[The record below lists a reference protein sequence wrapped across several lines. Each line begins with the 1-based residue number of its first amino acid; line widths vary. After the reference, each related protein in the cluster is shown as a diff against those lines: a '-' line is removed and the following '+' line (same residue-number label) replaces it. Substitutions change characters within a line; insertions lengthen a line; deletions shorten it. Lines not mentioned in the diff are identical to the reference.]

1 MIDYED
7 DFGEGAMLQNWIND
21 LEDQRLTLINLI
33 NRTRIDPMELC
44 ENDLERKAVRRAM
57 SVQNDR

>member
-7 DFGEGAMLQNWIND
+7 DFGEVAMLQDWIND

-33 NRTRIDPMELC
+33 KRTRIDPMSLC
-44 ENDLERKAVRRAM
+44 DNDLERKAVRRAM
-57 SVQNDR
+57 KVQDDR